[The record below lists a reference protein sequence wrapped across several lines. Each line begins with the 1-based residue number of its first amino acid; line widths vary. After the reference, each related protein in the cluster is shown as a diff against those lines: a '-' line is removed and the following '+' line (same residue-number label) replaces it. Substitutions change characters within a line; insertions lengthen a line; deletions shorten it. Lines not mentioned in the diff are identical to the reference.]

1 VLLSVSPPFSP
12 RIVMA
17 FQTQGTS
24 GRWSDTSQRPNPNI
38 AAGEVR
44 SNNMGHPYRRALPA
58 KVGEKRGRHR
68 QENSALGGGDTVE
81 GPPDNTDESP
91 MPEQK
96 KARIEKAGESSS
108 GDNEG
113 VEGESRAG
121 DDAAARKPPTD
132 MEQRKVVLHT
142 SAASR
147 YSVSLSP
154 SHPSSTLPLSF
165 LFNRSSPIEVGCVF
179 CPSPIPCYPPDP
191 VGTNLRQGSEDPEP
205 GDDNDGQVRPI
216 LLLLPLLFQ
225 TQYSAGEDMLLFN
238 AHHYLYNAH
247 H

>member
-1 VLLSVSPPFSP
+1 
-12 RIVMA
+12 MA

-132 MEQRKVVLHT
+132 MEQRKWGVPPPFHVTLQT
-142 SAASR
+142 LLEPISDKALKTLNQEMIMMDRSAR
-147 YSVSLSP
+147 FFFCCLCYSKLNTV
-154 SHPSSTLPLSF
+154 
-165 LFNRSSPIEVGCVF
+165 
-179 CPSPIPCYPPDP
+179 
-191 VGTNLRQGSEDPEP
+191 
-205 GDDNDGQVRPI
+205 QVRTC
-216 LLLLPLLFQ
+216 F
-225 TQYSAGEDMLLFN
+225 
-238 AHHYLYNAH
+238 YLMHTIIYIMH
-247 H
+247 TISSLT